1 MEHAVNEVEVFETE
15 EKVSHEITFEV
26 IESELLAIN
35 KPTVQL
41 YGN

>member
-1 MEHAVNEVEVFETE
+1 MEHEINEVEVFETE
-15 EKVSHEITFEV
+15 EKISHEVMFEV
-26 IESELLAIN
+26 IDSELLAIN